1 LLFITYSL
9 SLLSKSQ
16 TMKKLTLL
24 LVAAVMISG
33 GAFAGGKDCCKK
45 KGEKCN
51 KETAACCKDKK
62 NCKHECSKDA
72 KAGTDSKALKQE
84 STKKAS

>member
-1 LLFITYSL
+1 
-9 SLLSKSQ
+9 
-16 TMKKLTLL
+16 MKKLTLL

-33 GAFAGGKDCCKK
+33 GAFAKEKACCKDK
-45 KGEKCN
+45 KHCA

-72 KAGTDSKALKQE
+72 NKEVKPEAAKPNS
-84 STKKAS
+84 